1 MDIIGIFIIL
11 FLVAINGFFVAAE
24 FALVS
29 IRITRLDELIREN
42 KPLALL
48 TKKAVLNLD
57 NMLSVC
63 QVGITIASLLL
74 GWVGE
79 EYLASMVVRSF
90 ELFAI
95 ALPSGLTIHSISI
108 SLAFGLITFLHII
121 LGELLPKTI
130 AIQKTESIALGVALP
145 IWFFYYL
152 LFPITYVMNRI
163 TLSLL
168 RLLRL
173 KNTEDKYVHSPQELM
188 IIIEEQTKSGRI
200 QKEEMELIQKTF
212 NFSEHLARDVMTHR
226 LSVVGIPHDTTMD
239 KLLPLIAEH
248 SFSRYPVYEE
258 TLDKVIGVVHV
269 QTYLKWM
276 AGHPKSKKEKI
287 TTIMQEPI
295 FVPESLSIE
304 KVMQKLRLTN
314 QHLAIVIDEYGGV
327 AGLLTLEDIIE
338 EIFGEIRDET
348 DHDEKDVPNWKKNK
362 PILLDGETEIDEIA
376 DILEGV
382 DPKELEEVRT
392 IAGLFLERHE
402 DMPKEGS
409 SIQIPTGELKIKK
422 MDGNKI
428 LTIQF
433 TPNTSPG
440 SSKEKDREKEKDRD
454 REKDKD
460 KERDKDRDRDRE
472 KSKDNPSD

>member
-1 MDIIGIFIIL
+1 MDIIGIFVIL
-11 FLVAINGFFVAAE
+11 VLVAVNGFFVAAE
-24 FALVS
+24 FSLVS
-29 IRITRLDELIREN
+29 IRITRLDELIKEN

-79 EYLASMVVRSF
+79 EYLATLVVKLF
-90 ELFAI
+90 EILSLNPPI
-95 ALPSGLTIHSISI
+95 GITLHTISISI
-108 SLAFGLITFLHII
+108 AFSIITFLHII
-121 LGELLPKTI
+121 IGELLPKTI
-130 AIQKTESIALGVALP
+130 AIQKTETIALGVALP

-152 LFPITYVMNRI
+152 LFPVTFVMNRI

-168 RLLRL
+168 KLLKL
-173 KNTEDKYVHSPQELM
+173 KNIEDKYVHSPQELM
-188 IIIEEQTKSGRI
+188 IIIEEQTKTGRI

-212 NFSEHLARDVMTHR
+212 NFSEHLAKDVMTHR
-226 LSVVGIPHDTTMD
+226 LSVIGIPSDATID

-269 QTYLKWM
+269 QNYLKWISEN
-276 AGHPKSKKEKI
+276 PKSKKEKI
-287 TTIMQEPI
+287 TAIMQDPI

-314 QHLAIVIDEYGGV
+314 QHLAIIIDEYGGV

-348 DHDEKDVPNWKKNK
+348 DHHEKDVPEWKKNK
-362 PILLDGETEIDEIA
+362 PINLDGETEVDEIPE
-376 DILEGV
+376 ILEGV

-409 SIQIPTGELKIKK
+409 IIVIPTGELKIKK

-433 TPNTSPG
+433 NPTSNLTKNEE
-440 SSKEKDREKEKDRD
+440 SSTKNQEE
-454 REKDKD
+454 
-460 KERDKDRDRDRE
+460 
-472 KSKDNPSD
+472 NGN